1 MEKSS
6 PHYGLAK
13 VTAFLAA
20 GQIRTTKS
28 AREGAIELGLEFAD
42 IKNVIA
48 GLTIRNFYKS
58 MTTLADHTIW
68 QDVYHAETS
77 DRRRI
82 YLKLTIIDDILVIS
96 FKER

>member
-1 MEKSS
+1 MTDQG
-6 PHYGLAK
+6 PFA
-13 VTAFLAA
+13 TAEDA
-20 GQIRTTKS
+20 
-28 AREGAIELGLEFAD
+28 AD

-77 DRRRI
+77 DCRRI